1 MKEQFDV
8 PTLQSELQTLRLER
22 DRLRESEQ
30 LYSNLVELA
39 AIGISHVDPNGRFVH
54 VNRRLC
60 EMLGYS
66 RTELL
71 ELSVQQVSHPDD
83 QLATEKERLRLIAGE
98 IDSFKAE
105 KRYLRKDGTPIWVHI
120 TVATRR
126 GVDARRLHDV
136 SIIEDITERREAQNR
151 VQFLATHDEMTGLAN
166 RTLFNELLSNAI
178 ARDRRYGRR
187 FAVLFIDLDRFK
199 IINDSLGH
207 EGGDQ
212 LLKEMASRLKAN
224 VRESDVLARFGG
236 DEFALL
242 AQEVPDRQT
251 AALIAR
257 NLLLLALRPVRISG
271 QQCRVTAS
279 IGIAMYPDDAQDV
292 TTLLRNA
299 DMAMYRAKEAGKNG
313 FQFYSPVIGAVS
325 EKRLQFETGLRE
337 AVGRDEISL
346 HYQAKVEI
354 STGEIRGVEALMR
367 WSHPEFGEVSPTQF
381 IPIAEESGLIVPLGL
396 WALRAACVQSVA
408 WIRSG
413 LPQLSMAVN
422 LSPRQFLDPNLVDSV
437 RQVLEETGMPPHL
450 LELEITE
457 SVMLH
462 DIETAIRKL
471 MAIRNLGVR
480 LAVDDF
486 GTGYSSLSQLKRF
499 PIDALKI
506 DRSFIRGIPTDK
518 DDMAITEAILALG
531 KTLGVTIVAEGVET
545 SEQQAFL
552 LRHACHE
559 MQGFHF
565 SRPIPPEQFAEF
577 YRTHARGRQ
586 LQTPA

>member
-236 DEFALL
+236 DEFALVL
-242 AQEVPDRQT
+242 PDTGGEGAFSVGERILERI
-251 AALIAR
+251 AAHKFLSREGLNIR
-257 NLLLLALRPVRISG
+257 L
-271 QQCRVTAS
+271 TAS
-279 IGIAMYPDDAQDV
+279 VGVATLPDVAASADELVQAADAAMYKVKD
-292 TTLLRNA
+292 R
-299 DMAMYRAKEAGKNG
+299 GKNG
-313 FQFYSPVIGAVS
+313 I
-325 EKRLQFETGLRE
+325 
-337 AVGRDEISL
+337 
-346 HYQAKVEI
+346 QAA
-354 STGEIRGVEALMR
+354 SA
-367 WSHPEFGEVSPTQF
+367 
-381 IPIAEESGLIVPLGL
+381 
-396 WALRAACVQSVA
+396 
-408 WIRSG
+408 
-413 LPQLSMAVN
+413 
-422 LSPRQFLDPNLVDSV
+422 
-437 RQVLEETGMPPHL
+437 
-450 LELEITE
+450 
-457 SVMLH
+457 
-462 DIETAIRKL
+462 
-471 MAIRNLGVR
+471 
-480 LAVDDF
+480 
-486 GTGYSSLSQLKRF
+486 
-499 PIDALKI
+499 
-506 DRSFIRGIPTDK
+506 
-518 DDMAITEAILALG
+518 
-531 KTLGVTIVAEGVET
+531 
-545 SEQQAFL
+545 
-552 LRHACHE
+552 
-559 MQGFHF
+559 
-565 SRPIPPEQFAEF
+565 
-577 YRTHARGRQ
+577 
-586 LQTPA
+586 PADT